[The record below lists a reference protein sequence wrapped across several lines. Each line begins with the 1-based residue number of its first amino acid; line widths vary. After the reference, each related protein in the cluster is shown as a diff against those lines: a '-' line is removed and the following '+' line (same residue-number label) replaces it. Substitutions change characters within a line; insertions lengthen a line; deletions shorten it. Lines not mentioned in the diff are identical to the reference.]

1 MDTAFD
7 ILGITGPIYLAI
19 ALGYFA
25 TRRAWFSKADM
36 PVFGRFTIQIALPA
50 LLFNALS
57 QRSAAEVF
65 NLQYLGAY
73 ALGSLLV
80 IGLGPWWAHRVQG
93 HSPSY
98 SSMMAMGMA
107 CPNSGF
113 VGYPI
118 MLLTLGAPVA
128 GVALALNMV
137 VENLLLIPVLLA
149 VADSEGGQAG
159 HWRQVLR
166 QTLLGLLRNPMIW
179 GIVGGFLVSLSGLH
193 MPEPVSRTVDLF
205 SAASGALSLFVI
217 GGSLV
222 GLKPDGLKGTIAQIA
237 FGKLIVHP
245 LVMLV
250 VLSLIDVV
258 MISNLLIMVIIGGY
272 ETFVSRLELEGHP
285 DQPEWLSHV
294 NANILKVKLATAII
308 GISSIHLLKTF
319 ISADSMSDKALLWQ
333 TIIHVT
339 FILSAVAIA
348 YIDRLLNQSIAAEKH

>member
-19 ALGYFA
+19 AMGYLA
-25 TRRAWFSKADM
+25 TRRGWFSKADM
-36 PVFGRFTIQIALPA
+36 PVFGRFTLQIALPA

-65 NLQYLGAY
+65 NLHYLGAY

-80 IGLGPWWAHRVQG
+80 IGLGLWWARRVQG

-98 SSMMAMGMA
+98 ASMMAMGMS

-137 VENLLLIPVLLA
+137 VENLLLLPLLMA
-149 VADSEGGQAG
+149 VADSEGGQSG

-179 GIVGGFLVSLSGLH
+179 GIVGGFVWSLTGWSLPAALG
-193 MPEPVSRTVDLF
+193 RTIHLF
-205 SAASGALSLFVI
+205 AAASGALSLFVI

-222 GLKPDGLKGTIAQIA
+222 GLQAQGMGRTVWPITL
-237 FGKLIVHP
+237 GKLVLHP
-245 LVMLV
+245 MAMAAMVLWVFDVADPTLRSAV
-250 VLSLIDVV
+250 VLTAALPMLGVYTILSQRHGHGAH
-258 MISNLLIMVIIGGY
+258 SAAALLV
-272 ETFVSRLELEGHP
+272 TTV
-285 DQPEWLSHV
+285 LSFFT
-294 NANILKVKLATAII
+294 L
-308 GISSIHLLKTF
+308 S
-319 ISADSMSDKALLWQ
+319 ALLW
-333 TIIHVT
+333 
-339 FILSAVAIA
+339 
-348 YIDRLLNQSIAAEKH
+348 LLRHAPI

>member
-1 MDTAFD
+1 MDTAID

-80 IGLGPWWAHRVQG
+80 IGLGLWWARRVQG

-179 GIVGGFLVSLSGLH
+179 GIVGGFVWSLTGWTL
-193 MPEPVSRTVDLF
+193 PAPLGRTINLF
-205 SAASGALSLFVI
+205 AAASGALSLFVI

-222 GLKPDGLKGTIAQIA
+222 GLQAQGMGRTVWHIAL
-237 FGKLIVHP
+237 GKLVLHP
-245 LVMLV
+245 LAMAAMLLWV
-250 VLSLIDVV
+250 FDLADPALRSAALLTAALPMLGIYTILSQRHGHGAISAAALLVTTVLSFF
-258 MISNLLIMVIIGGY
+258 
-272 ETFVSRLELEGHP
+272 T
-285 DQPEWLSHV
+285 LS
-294 NANILKVKLATAII
+294 T
-308 GISSIHLLKTF
+308 
-319 ISADSMSDKALLWQ
+319 LLW
-333 TIIHVT
+333 
-339 FILSAVAIA
+339 
-348 YIDRLLNQSIAAEKH
+348 LLRHAPI

>member
-19 ALGYFA
+19 ALGYLA
-25 TRRAWFSKADM
+25 TRQGWFSKADM

-80 IGLGPWWAHRVQG
+80 IGLGLWWARRVQG
-93 HSPSY
+93 RSPSY
-98 SSMMAMGMA
+98 SSMMAMGMS

-166 QTLLGLLRNPMIW
+166 QSLLGLLRNPMIW
-179 GIVGGFLVSLSGLH
+179 GIVGGFVWSLTGWAL
-193 MPEPVSRTVDLF
+193 PAPLGRTINLF
-205 SAASGALSLFVI
+205 AAASGALSLFVI

-222 GLKPDGLKGTIAQIA
+222 GLQAQGQGRTVWPIAL
-237 FGKLIVHP
+237 GKLVLHP
-245 LVMLV
+245 LVMAAMLLWVFELNDPALRSAVLLTAALPMLGIYTILSQRHGHGAISAAALLV
-250 VLSLIDVV
+250 TTVLSFF
-258 MISNLLIMVIIGGY
+258 
-272 ETFVSRLELEGHP
+272 T
-285 DQPEWLSHV
+285 LS
-294 NANILKVKLATAII
+294 
-308 GISSIHLLKTF
+308 
-319 ISADSMSDKALLWQ
+319 ALLW
-333 TIIHVT
+333 
-339 FILSAVAIA
+339 
-348 YIDRLLNQSIAAEKH
+348 LLRHMPL